1 LKTEWIFLFIVR
13 ALFLLVAALMYLKLW
28 SRIVGYTVIAFNQII
43 YKKIDPKTHVN
54 ELDSLL
60 GLLRKRAG
68 VKVLKRLTIVLDED
82 SEKGFG
88 LVRRFAGYIT
98 GNCLSIVF

>member
-1 LKTEWIFLFIVR
+1 LKTEWISLFIVR
-13 ALFLLVAALMYLKLW
+13 TLLLLVAALMHLKL
-28 SRIVGYTVIAFNQII
+28 SRTVGYTVIAFNQVIHR
-43 YKKIDPKTHVN
+43 KIDPKTHVN

-68 VKVLKRLTIVLDED
+68 VIVLKRLTIVLDED

-88 LVRRFAGYIT
+88 LVRPFAGYVT
-98 GNCLSIVF
+98 KNRLSIVF